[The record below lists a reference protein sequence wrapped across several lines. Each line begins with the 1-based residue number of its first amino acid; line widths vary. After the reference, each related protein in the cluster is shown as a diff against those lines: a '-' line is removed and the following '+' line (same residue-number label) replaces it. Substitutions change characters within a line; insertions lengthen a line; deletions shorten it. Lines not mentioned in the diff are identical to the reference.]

1 MFISM
6 LYNNIETLMQFAKI
20 QELEFHNFVSD
31 NDQISR
37 KLKRKIFIYIWKK
50 SCVILK
56 IKN

>member
-1 MFISM
+1 M

-37 KLKRKIFIYIWKK
+37 KLKRKIFYIY
-50 SCVILK
+50 LEK
-56 IKN
+56 IVRNFEN

>member
-20 QELEFHNFVSD
+20 QELEFHNFISD

-37 KLKRKIFIYIWKK
+37 KLKQIFIHLEKI
-50 SCVILK
+50 VRILK

>member
-1 MFISM
+1 M